1 MDISSVSKTTNS
13 DRIERLCRRKK
24 EKIPISNDTNGEKR
38 VAYADKTDANNLIR
52 DPRIERTIHARASH
66 SGFVGSV
73 FDDLSERALL
83 RLRYGMVVMAFALI
97 CSMAPLNA
105 LAGDLEP
112 FKAVPI
118 PEQNP
123 QTAEKVELGKKL
135 FFDRRLSGDGTMSC
149 ATCHDPELA
158 FSDGLDISLSYPTTR
173 NWRNSPTLMNVA
185 FQKYLFHDGRAQTLE
200 EQALFP
206 MMSAFEMNR
215 NLDFVEEVIRSV
227 PEYVDAFQKVFG
239 GEVTRE
245 RMAMA
250 IAAFERTLVSRNTLL
265 DRHLKG
271 DKKAL
276 SDDAKKGLD
285 VFRGKG
291 KCAECHYGFSLS
303 DDNFYALFVPENPEH
318 QSDPRIAVT
327 RRFVAKVYHF
337 EEYRTLLEDPG
348 RYLITKDKK
357 DWKAFRTPTLLD
369 ISRTAPYMHNGIFPT
384 LDDVIEFFDKGGG
397 KGNAVLKPLGLSAK
411 EKQYL
416 KTFLVEALTGE
427 PIAIE
432 YPKLP

>member
-1 MDISSVSKTTNS
+1 MRRNSESEALISSRMQRSS
-13 DRIERLCRRKK
+13 HHS
-24 EKIPISNDTNGEKR
+24 EKILIINDTNDER
-38 VAYADKTDANNLIR
+38 RTNSTNITYAEDFVHGPRMGRDICLP
-52 DPRIERTIHARASH
+52 DPRSGLRG
-66 SGFVGSV
+66 SGFS
-73 FDDLSERALL
+73 DLSAGALL
-83 RLRYGMVVMAFALI
+83 RLRSAMTVVFSALI
-97 CSMAPLNA
+97 FSMVPLSVF
-105 LAGDLEP
+105 AGDLEP
-112 FKAVPI
+112 FKDIPV

-123 QTAEKVELGKKL
+123 QTPEKVELGKKL

-149 ATCHDPELA
+149 ATCHDPDHG

-185 FQKYLFHDGRAQTLE
+185 FQKYLFHDGRAKTLE
-200 EQALFP
+200 DQALFP

-215 NLDFVEEVIRSV
+215 NLDMVEEVIRSV
-227 PEYVDAFQKVFG
+227 PEYVDTFQRVFG

-265 DRHLKG
+265 DRYLKG

-276 SDDAKKGLD
+276 SDDAKKGLAL
-285 VFRGKG
+285 FREKG

-303 DDNFYALFVPENPEH
+303 DDKFYALLVPENPEH
-318 QSDPRIAVT
+318 QSDPRIAIT

-337 EEYRTLLEDPG
+337 DEYRTLTEDPG

-427 PIAIE
+427 PVVIE